1 MYNSSIYPLKINQY
15 TPKQKPVQKEE
26 QNGSNSSEK
35 QEQKEPNYNTIYKPT
50 PGYYGK
56 SFSQYG
62 VYNPQPQQQAPLN
75 KQPNQNVSQNL
86 KSQNENGGGVMT
98 RQSFPNGEK
107 TAIDYT
113 QSKINISQVIKD
125 FKNTTEA
132 IGSPDEVKDT
142 VYTYVSLVQKEAEKE
157 NPSKKIIQSNL
168 KNASQVLDEYITETL
183 QKPSKVVE
191 GWIDS
196 LFLQNVDY
204 KYDESVINPDYFV
217 NLPQKKQTEKP
228 QIQEASSEK
237 TEERTDIK
245 TQKAP
250 KNPFFKT
257 LISAKKETNPAE
269 ALNIYSSVID
279 DATEQNDTL
288 AASVAYFESGK
299 LYDSFNSFDKA
310 VENYQNAINSTDNEG
325 MKAQAYMKIAQIQ
338 YDSANLKGA
347 GENYFSSIAY
357 FGQVENPKAQ
367 AVLLSQT
374 GKIASEEFDKQK
386 TADFFY
392 VADALAQDMDDKV
405 LRGKIN
411 RKAGD
416 AFSYLNEPRKALGF
430 YKNSAEAHNDVQ
442 NNLDL
447 AKDYQAA
454 AKLMFEL
461 GNPKKAKTLL
471 NKAFKASIKANDT
484 DLTKNIQSQIAVLG

>member
-1 MYNSSIYPLKINQY
+1 LYNSSIYPIKINQY
-15 TPKQKPVQKEE
+15 TPKQKPVQNNE
-26 QNGSNSSEK
+26 QEGSNSSEK
-35 QEQKEPNYNTIYKPT
+35 REQQEPTYNTIYKPT

-56 SFSQYG
+56 SFGQYAIQTQQQVQNPVQG
-62 VYNPQPQQQAPLN
+62 QGENPQAQQKNA
-75 KQPNQNVSQNL
+75 QNS
-86 KSQNENGGGVMT
+86 GVMT
-98 RQSFPNGEK
+98 RQAFPNGEK

-132 IGSPDEVKDT
+132 IGSPDDIRET
-142 VYTYVSLVQKEAEKE
+142 VYTYVSLVQKEAEKDKP
-157 NPSKKIIQSNL
+157 NKKIIQSNL

-217 NLPQKKQTEKP
+217 NLPQKNKSEQPQTHQEQPVQTEKTERSGA
-228 QIQEASSEK
+228 QK
-237 TEERTDIK
+237 T
-245 TQKAP
+245 P
-250 KNPFFKT
+250 KNPFFDT
-257 LISAKKETNPAE
+257 LISAKREQNPAE

-279 DATEQNDTL
+279 EAKAQNDTL
-288 AASVAYFESGK
+288 AVSVAYFESGK

-310 VENYQNAINSTDNEG
+310 LENYQLAIESSNNDG

-338 YDSANLKGA
+338 YDSAKLKDA
-347 GENYFSSIAY
+347 GENYFTSIGY

-374 GKIASEEFDKQK
+374 GKLAGEEFDKQK
-386 TADFFY
+386 SADFFY
-392 VADALAQDMDDKV
+392 VADALAQDMGDKT
-405 LRGKIN
+405 LKGKIN
-411 RKAGD
+411 QKAGD
-416 AFSYLNEPRKALGF
+416 VFSYMNEPQKALG
-430 YKNSAEAHNDVQ
+430 YYRNSAESHSEVQ
-442 NNLDL
+442 NNLEL

-454 AKLMFEL
+454 AKLMFDL
-461 GNPKKAKTLL
+461 GNPHKAKTLL
-471 NKAFKASIKANDT
+471 NKAFKSAVKT
-484 DLTKNIQSQIAVLG
+484 DDAELTQNIQYQISALG